1 MVETKGMPIRYP
13 EFGERVLA
21 AMKERNADVQGIVN
35 FFKARGIKITYE
47 MVRRYSLGQ
56 AMPRP
61 DRIALLAEALGRT
74 PAELQFGE
82 QPKTDHTPDMDMG
95 TQDSPDTTTRIGPQA
110 NGAPWIFRFDKSRY
124 DRLSAPR
131 KRTIELLV
139 LGQISEWEDEDKM
152 ENRHAS

>member
-13 EFGERVLA
+13 EFGGRVLA

-82 QPKTDHTPDMDMG
+82 QPKPEHTPDMAAQG
-95 TQDSPDTTTRIGPQA
+95 APSAAALIGPQTA
-110 NGAPWIFRFDKSRY
+110 CASWIFRFDKSRY